1 MKVEDS
7 FLNMARNEVGK
18 NRSQNLEREKAATD
32 FEEIFAQHLV
42 KELTKDSFKMS
53 DNGGIMG
60 QSSNIYRSF
69 VTDALASELAAE
81 RKLGM
86 ADLVSRYWDQS
97 SGPSEK

>member
-7 FLNMARNEVGK
+7 FLDMARNEVGK
-18 NRSQNLEREKAATD
+18 KRSQNLEREKAATD

-53 DNGGIMG
+53 DNGSMMG
-60 QSSNIYRSF
+60 QSNNIYRSF
-69 VTDALASELAAE
+69 VTDALASELAAQ

-86 ADLVSRYWDQS
+86 ADLVSRYWNQS
-97 SGPSEK
+97 SEPSEK